1 MEISDIEPELVFQ
14 KFFKAIN
21 NSVDSNGLVFIL
33 LVFNTYPKIT
43 EHDAPSPSIIQH
55 IMTMQKAINKV

>member
-1 MEISDIEPELVFQ
+1 MEISDIEPELAFQ

-21 NSVDSNGLVFIL
+21 NSVGFNGLVIIL
-33 LVFNTYPKIT
+33 LVFDIYPRIT
-43 EHDAPSPSIIQH
+43 EHNAPSPSIIQH